1 MTYSK
6 WLLAGA
12 GILALAACET
22 ADVGETEPAVA
33 PAPPPVETAE
43 AVEPAPAPESE
54 AAPEAEPEAEA
65 ETPEVNSAE
74 LLQAILDAQP
84 DEAKAR
90 YDARNPAE
98 TLAFFGIEPGM
109 TVVEALPGR
118 GWYTQILSPYLGAEG
133 KLIAAQYPD
142 DIWMRI
148 IPGATEEGVAQFI
161 AFNAGW
167 KERTSQIAGEN
178 GPKLADYNMTTLG
191 DDTEIGDVDA
201 VLFIRAL
208 HNLGRVEADLGYM
221 TKTIEE
227 TYRILKPGG
236 LVGVV
241 QHRGPDE
248 ASDEWANGDAGY
260 LKQAN
265 VVAAFEAAGFV
276 LEASSDINANPK
288 DQPTEE
294 DIVWRLA
301 PSFGT
306 TEEGTPEREAIAEIG
321 ESNRMTLRFRK
332 PA

>member
-6 WLLAGA
+6 WLVASA
-12 GILALAACET
+12 GILALAACQT

-43 AVEPAPAPESE
+43 ADEPAPAPEAEAVE
-54 AAPEAEPEAEA
+54 AAPEAE
-65 ETPEVNSAE
+65 TPELASAE

-90 YDARNPAE
+90 YGARNPAE

-161 AFNAGW
+161 EFNAGW

-178 GPKLADYNMTTLG
+178 GPRLADYKMTTIG
-191 DDTEIGDVDA
+191 DVTEIGDVDA

-208 HNLGRVEADLGYM
+208 HNLSRVEADTGHM
-221 TKTIEE
+221 TTAIKEA
-227 TYRILKPGG
+227 YRILKPGG

-241 QHRGPDE
+241 QHSGPAD
-248 ASDEWANGDAGY
+248 ASDEWADGDAGY
-260 LKQAN
+260 MKEAN
-265 VVAAFEAAGFV
+265 LVAAFEAAGFV

-294 DIVWRLA
+294 DVVWRLA

-306 TEEGTPEREAIAEIG
+306 TEEGTPEREALAEIG